1 GHLLLRARYG
11 RAEQRQV
18 RSGRAGAPAGVQ
30 PRPRRHARPHRHRP
44 ARPHE
49 AAGAGE
55 PCYHAPH
62 HRRPRAAG
70 ASHLR
75 RHGRRAR
82 RCRRARGGRP
92 RPAARLPVPGGGDC
106 RAAGHSR
113 RAAGRL
119 QALVGLAG
127 RRAVGGLG
135 PGPLPGRGDGD
146 VRVLHRG
153 GRRAHGPS
161 RRRPDQPPGHQGP
174 GGRRRARPRRDRDV
188 LHPVAD
194 RGQRDDDEPHR
205 QRRPRAVGPSGRAA
219 PARRRP
225 RAGAG
230 AAAGHHPRDDPRRHP
245 AAAPGPGDDRVRVG
259 QPRRAR
265 LRRPGPVRRR
275 PQPHQPPRL
284 RLGHPPLPG
293 GEPGSPR
300 GPGGSRDAAAPPPL
314 ATACRRSRTGPQLLA
329 ARLPPHPG
337 RGGAGMTRAEPTA
350 AAVHA
355 EVDEWVRRNWD
366 PDDTV
371 EAWWDRL
378 ARAGYAAPML
388 PPPYG
393 RGWSRDLAALVT
405 AALVER
411 GALGPPAGLGLVLAV
426 PTIVAH
432 GTDEQKERFVWR
444 ILNGQDAWCQL
455 FSEPGA
461 GSDLASLQTR
471 AVRDGDEWVVTGQKV
486 WTSTG
491 QHADWGMLL
500 ARTNPDAPKHQGI
513 TYFAFPMRQP
523 GVDVRPLREM
533 TGRALFNEVFLDG
546 ARVAHADVIGGVD
559 NGWAVANTTL
569 AVERASIGSGGASA
583 FSAAIPGS
591 IAGHLAQRAG
601 DFAGRSAPGG
611 EGRVG
616 AGTVRRLIALARD
629 RGRAEE
635 PAVRQA

>member
-1 GHLLLRARYG
+1 
-11 RAEQRQV
+11 
-18 RSGRAGAPAGVQ
+18 
-30 PRPRRHARPHRHRP
+30 
-44 ARPHE
+44 
-49 AAGAGE
+49 
-55 PCYHAPH
+55 
-62 HRRPRAAG
+62 
-70 ASHLR
+70 
-75 RHGRRAR
+75 
-82 RCRRARGGRP
+82 
-92 RPAARLPVPGGGDC
+92 
-106 RAAGHSR
+106 
-113 RAAGRL
+113 
-119 QALVGLAG
+119 
-127 RRAVGGLG
+127 
-135 PGPLPGRGDGD
+135 
-146 VRVLHRG
+146 
-153 GRRAHGPS
+153 
-161 RRRPDQPPGHQGP
+161 
-174 GGRRRARPRRDRDV
+174 
-188 LHPVAD
+188 
-194 RGQRDDDEPHR
+194 
-205 QRRPRAVGPSGRAA
+205 
-219 PARRRP
+219 
-225 RAGAG
+225 
-230 AAAGHHPRDDPRRHP
+230 
-245 AAAPGPGDDRVRVG
+245 
-259 QPRRAR
+259 
-265 LRRPGPVRRR
+265 
-275 PQPHQPPRL
+275 
-284 RLGHPPLPG
+284 
-293 GEPGSPR
+293 
-300 GPGGSRDAAAPPPL
+300 
-314 ATACRRSRTGPQLLA
+314 
-329 ARLPPHPG
+329 
-337 RGGAGMTRAEPTA
+337 MTRAEPTA

-411 GALGPPAGLGLVLAV
+411 GALGPPAGLGLVLAA

-635 PAVRQA
+635 PAVRQALVRLWTLTELNRLSVLRAKAGGNRTGGEGNIAKLLMSETIRRAREAGNLVLGAHAMVVGPDTPGGGMVQELTVFSPAPSIYGGTDQVQRNILGERVLGLPKEPGPAKTTPFRDLLVGTQPPPSR